1 MLSCMEGF
9 ECSVLLEGV
18 SYQFIQD
25 IEESISKCSA
35 FLAANLLKEDV
46 IGVGRR
52 GIGQGGC
59 RLVGGKK

>member
-25 IEESISKCSA
+25 IEITLPKYIA
-35 FLAANLLKEDV
+35 FETGNTLRRCY
-46 IGVGRR
+46 GGQR
-52 GIGQGGC
+52 GIAENS
-59 RLVGGKK
+59 

>member
-25 IEESISKCSA
+25 IEKTFPKCSA
-35 FLAANLLKEDV
+35 FLAANSL
-46 IGVGRR
+46 RR
-52 GIGQGGC
+52 RYWSRQAWDWAGG
-59 RLVGGKK
+59 L